1 MCTRINNIMAALTFL
16 EVYHRRLGNMF
27 AVYGD
32 WSVRQKVDCMSV
44 NSMDMVKS
52 GKLNPFSSFLVSH
65 NFCHLLLTFANSLN
79 PDQDQQNVGPDLDP
93 NCLTV
98 WCS

>member
-1 MCTRINNIMAALTFL
+1 MAALTFL

-52 GKLNPFSSFLVSH
+52 GKLA
-65 NFCHLLLTFANSLN
+65 HLALSL
-79 PDQDQQNVGPDLDP
+79 
-93 NCLTV
+93 
-98 WCS
+98 

>member
-52 GKLNPFSSFLVSH
+52 GKLT
-65 NFCHLLLTFANSLN
+65 HLALSL
-79 PDQDQQNVGPDLDP
+79 
-93 NCLTV
+93 
-98 WCS
+98 